1 MARKVD
7 STALIWLLEQ
17 LATVQRAFCD
27 ERVVVLLAK
36 VTCRVQSARNNANSL
51 ELRSRI
57 ANGLLIDRESL
68 GEIFVRDF
76 LEVVLVC
83 HLAAR
88 DKEA

>member
-1 MARKVD
+1 MTCKVD

-17 LATVQRAFCD
+17 LAAVQRAFCD

-36 VTCRVQSARNNANSL
+36 VARCVQPARNNANSL

-57 ANGLLIDRESL
+57 ADGLLIDRESL
-68 GEIFVRDF
+68 GEVFVRDF
-76 LEVVLVC
+76 LKVVLVC
-83 HLAAR
+83 DLATR